1 MERSRVVEEF
11 LKLEI
16 GKSSSLRE
24 TVHAFAYFSVYE
36 SVDNL
41 VLQVVQLDDFVRE
54 HVLGDADIF
63 VLVQFA
69 AKVEIF
75 QVDSHELGARGAEDG
90 VEHEFG
96 GG

>member
-1 MERSRVVEEF
+1 M
-11 LKLEI
+11 
-16 GKSSSLRE
+16 RE

-54 HVLGDADIF
+54 HVLGVADIF
-63 VLVQFA
+63 VLVQVA

-75 QVDSHELGARGAEDG
+75 QVNSHEFCARSAEDAVEHELGSG
-90 VEHEFG
+90 
-96 GG
+96 